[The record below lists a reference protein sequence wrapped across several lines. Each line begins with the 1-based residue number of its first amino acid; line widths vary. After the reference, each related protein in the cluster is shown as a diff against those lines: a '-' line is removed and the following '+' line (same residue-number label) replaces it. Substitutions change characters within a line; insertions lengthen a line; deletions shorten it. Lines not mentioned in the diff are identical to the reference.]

1 MPALTA
7 CWTRP
12 DKTPII
18 ISMRTLFS
26 YLLFVTLALSGL
38 TGSVQSAHAY
48 TLADALNQ
56 QSSQHGADTTAKMPC
71 HSTKTAAVAPP
82 EHDCCDQPKHQ
93 CKDDCCAKQCATSSA
108 LLATELFRYIRPDN
122 TVAQQNLRLPQWL
135 FAEDPPP
142 PINA

>member
-122 TVAQQNLRLPQWL
+122 TVAQQNLR
-135 FAEDPPP
+135 
-142 PINA
+142 